1 MKVAEQWGELG
12 ADARKWESLRYGIY
26 AKLDKEIAP
35 FTLPFI
41 KLDEV
46 DSVEMEAVI
55 KKRIEGRLWRE
66 MTPAE
71 AGSVK
76 CMSREFIARDSD
88 GKARSVADLS
98 HLSDHYDGMITK
110 SEGLERFCS
119 SRTIVMDIRPLTVR
133 ELAISTSNCHTCG
146 EQNL

>member
-26 AKLDKEIAP
+26 DKLDKEIAP
-35 FTLPFI
+35 FTPFI
-41 KLDEV
+41 KLDEL

-55 KKRIEGRLWRE
+55 EKRIEGRVWRE

-76 CMSREFIARDSD
+76 YMSREFIARDSD

-98 HLSDHYDGMITK
+98 YLSDHYDGVITK
-110 SEGLERFCS
+110 SEGLERLCS
-119 SRTIVMDIRPLTVR
+119 SRTIVMDIRPLKVR